1 MALIIK
7 IMLNVKKKRK
17 YKIIFLEI
25 FLNAYNLY
33 KKKILKKENTKSG
46 NRGPEI
52 SKIGSEQDN
61 KISIDLE
68 YVLFICN
75 VTIFLIYKYI

>member
-33 KKKILKKENTKSG
+33 KKKILKKKTPNQATEAQKSVKL
-46 NRGPEI
+46 EV
-52 SKIGSEQDN
+52 SKII
-61 KISIDLE
+61 KL
-68 YVLFICN
+68 VLI
-75 VTIFLIYKYI
+75 